1 MPPALEYSHLGS
13 WCAACTDV
21 FKDPTVI
28 AVAKKHSVS
37 PAQVALRWLV
47 QQNITIVT
55 AADEFDYI
63 KEDIDLFSFA
73 LTAQEMAELAA
84 LK

>member
-1 MPPALEYSHLGS
+1 MVCGYMVSA
-13 WCAACTDV
+13 DV

-28 AVAKKHSVS
+28 AVAKMHSVS

-55 AADEFDYI
+55 ARP
-63 KEDIDLFSFA
+63 LSP
-73 LTAQEMAELAA
+73 
-84 LK
+84 